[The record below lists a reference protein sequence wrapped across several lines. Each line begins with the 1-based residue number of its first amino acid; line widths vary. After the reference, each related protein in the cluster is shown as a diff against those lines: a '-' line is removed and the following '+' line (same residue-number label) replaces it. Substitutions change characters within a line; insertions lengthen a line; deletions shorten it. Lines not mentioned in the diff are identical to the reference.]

1 MCSSVLQRF
10 NKDLQY
16 NRVNKIDRRLQIA
29 YTRNTVDEILVSMTV
44 SSAVTVILVTLAS
57 VWLLLT
63 WILRSLRP
71 RDKPGQTRLCCVLGS
86 GGHTTEMVRLVTSL
100 PPGTFSPR
108 TYVMAETDRFSEAK
122 VEELE
127 MERPGQ
133 HVIVRVPRAREVRYA
148 HVSLSG

>member
-1 MCSSVLQRF
+1 
-10 NKDLQY
+10 
-16 NRVNKIDRRLQIA
+16 
-29 YTRNTVDEILVSMTV
+29 MTV
-44 SSAVTVILVTLAS
+44 SSAVTVFLVTLAS

-71 RDKPGQTRLCCVLGS
+71 RDTLGRTRLCCVLGS

-100 PPGTFSPR
+100 PPETFSPR

-133 HVIVRVPRAREVRYA
+133 HVIVRVPRAREVRFT
-148 HVSLSG
+148 HVESLSGR